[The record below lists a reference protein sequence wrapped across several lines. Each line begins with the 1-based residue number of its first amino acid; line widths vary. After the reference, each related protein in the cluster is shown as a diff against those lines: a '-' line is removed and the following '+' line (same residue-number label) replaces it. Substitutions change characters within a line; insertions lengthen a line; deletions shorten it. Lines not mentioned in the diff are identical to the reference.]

1 MEVTLLR
8 GGSSVCLIR
17 WVISIFIR
25 MEKLQAFKL
34 DVQLVKLSFMKV
46 RSIQISSSTRKAFIS
61 SFFDRLVVQSRTRRK
76 VLYGIDIFSI
86 SIPSMPLR
94 FIWWICNRAL
104 SLFSRRNVLYGRTSI
119 SQRVHIHTLFFIV
132 LSLSFSLSLSLFP
145 LLSVLLLP

>member
-94 FIWWICNRAL
+94 FI
-104 SLFSRRNVLYGRTSI
+104 
-119 SQRVHIHTLFFIV
+119 
-132 LSLSFSLSLSLFP
+132 
-145 LLSVLLLP
+145 